1 MKVICGKCGS
11 TQPCPHFGLGDRI
24 RFAIHMAG
32 HPVSPVPEVEKFV
45 VTQVIHEEDDEGTPF
60 FV

>member
-24 RFAIHMAG
+24 RLAIHMAG
-32 HPVSPVPEVEKFV
+32 HPVSPVPEVENV
-45 VTQVIHEEDDEGTPF
+45 VTQVIHEEDEEGTPL